1 MARDITPTVQATE
14 QLEVSEQPEG
24 TRGLARKMAA
34 RGITVAAAMVATQV
48 LHPAAFPMGDLF
60 TPHDMTRYGDEEF
73 VGVEPWI
80 QEFSTEDFPAGLTP
94 AESAN
99 HLKMEL
105 LAREYVSGQLSTEEE
120 ARLAIVTERVRKLI
134 PRVTVEDFEKL
145 EEIAKDL
152 QIIEGE
158 NLDIERQLRALK

>member
-1 MARDITPTVQATE
+1 MPRDITPTVQAT
-14 QLEVSEQPEG
+14 QQVEVSEQPEG
-24 TRGLARKMAA
+24 TRGLASKMAA
-34 RGITVAAAMVATQV
+34 RGITVAAAMATQV
-48 LHPAAFPMGDLF
+48 LDPAAFPMGDLF
-60 TPHDMTRYGDEEF
+60 TPHDMTGYGVEEV

-80 QEFSTEDFPAGLTP
+80 QESSAENVPVGLTP

-120 ARLAIVTERVRKLI
+120 ARLVIVTERVRKLI

-152 QIIEGE
+152 QIIEDE
-158 NLDIERQLRALK
+158 NLEIERQLLALK

>member
-1 MARDITPTVQATE
+1 MPRDITPTVQATQ

-24 TRGLARKMAA
+24 TRGLASKMPA

-48 LHPAAFPMGDLF
+48 LQPAAFPMGDLF
-60 TPHDMTRYGDEEF
+60 TPHDMTGYGVEEV

-80 QEFSTEDFPAGLTP
+80 QESSTEDIPVGLTP

-152 QIIEGE
+152 QIIEDE
-158 NLDIERQLRALK
+158 NLDIERQLLALK

>member
-1 MARDITPTVQATE
+1 MPRDITPTVQAT
-14 QLEVSEQPEG
+14 QQVEVSEQPEG
-24 TRGLARKMAA
+24 TRGLASKMAA
-34 RGITVAAAMVATQV
+34 RGITVAAAMATQV
-48 LHPAAFPMGDLF
+48 LDPTAFPMGDLF
-60 TPHDMTRYGDEEF
+60 TAHDMTGYAVEEV

-80 QEFSTEDFPAGLTP
+80 QESSAEDVPVGLTP

-120 ARLAIVTERVRKLI
+120 ARLVIVTERVRKLI

-152 QIIEGE
+152 QIIEDE
-158 NLDIERQLRALK
+158 NLDIERQLLALK